1 VTAEDRPSRDLTL
14 MRTAFVFAQRSTC
27 SRAQV
32 GAVFSMHGRILS
44 TGYNGAPAG
53 MPHCDHSA
61 DANSPFAGKD
71 GCQISVH
78 AEANGIAWAA
88 RNGVALES
96 SELHT
101 TRVPCRAC
109 AQLIINAGVIR
120 VVWYEEHRVMDGLEL
135 LMSASVE
142 VLRLT

>member
-1 VTAEDRPSRDLTL
+1 MTRPSRDITL
-14 MRTAFVFAQRSTC
+14 MDTARIFAQRSTC

-32 GAVFSMHGRILS
+32 GAVFSKAGRILS

-53 MPHCDHSA
+53 MAHCDHSQ
-61 DANSPFAGKD
+61 DAQSYYLGKD
-71 GCQISVH
+71 GCHISVH

-109 AQLIINAGVIR
+109 AQLIINAGVVR

-135 LMSASVE
+135 LMSASLE
-142 VLRLT
+142 VLRLI